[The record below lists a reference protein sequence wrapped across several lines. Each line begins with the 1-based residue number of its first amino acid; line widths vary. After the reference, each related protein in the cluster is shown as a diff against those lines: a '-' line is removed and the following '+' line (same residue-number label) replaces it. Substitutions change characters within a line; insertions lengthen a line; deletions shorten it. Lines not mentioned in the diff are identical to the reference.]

1 MCKILNFADFA
12 DFFRRLF
19 RLHKI
24 LCNFAGFYEKMTMK
38 SKIERYVVAAVAAT
52 LGLSASAQT
61 KSEFRD
67 SVQIDEVEVVAH
79 SAQQRRNNVQIGAE
93 TIDVEELTKMPSL
106 FGEKDLIRSLQLLPG
121 VKSES
126 DISTGY
132 QVRGGTSSQNLV
144 FFDEAPVYNVGHA
157 MGLFSPFNEDVIQS
171 GTLYKGL
178 IPPRLGGATSSIL
191 DVNGREGSHDRF
203 QGHFGIGLL
212 LARGEIEAPL
222 GKDKGSF
229 LVAARRSY
237 IDLFFKPIKKYRNND
252 LNFYDINARL
262 DYRPNAQ
269 NRLTLSLFTGRDNI
283 GVEDLLG
290 MKWGNKN
297 ATLRWMYSSKHD
309 VYSTLSLIYS
319 NFDTDMS
326 YDGAGM
332 SQAFKGFI
340 RQGGLKENIHIDR
353 PHHRWDIGVQSLLI
367 DLKSGEQTIQAE
379 YYAREKRRGWTNDAW
394 IGDVWSPRESLSI
407 SFGLRANLFSV
418 LGGSPYYDID
428 ADGNITKVY
437 DYGSKE
443 FVKTYFNLEPRV
455 SMNWL
460 MNEQWSMKLGY
471 SRTAQHIQAVR
482 SQAVSTPIDRY
493 TFTSN
498 IFKPLLADQVSL
510 GFFWLKDDKTYD
522 ASAEIYYKD
531 LKNVLDYKDGLDA
544 TSQIE
549 MERILLAGKGR
560 AYGLELMARK
570 NAGRLQGWLSYTL
583 SWSKNKIEGINDNEW
598 YTAGNDRRHDITLV
612 GIFKLNKRWTLTG
625 TWNFNTGQALTAPN
639 SMYKLMDGTT
649 FFYYNERNSYR
660 MPAYHRLDLSAA
672 YTKKMKK
679 TTQSWSFDIFNVYN
693 HFNPFMVIFEQD
705 DTRSNGI
712 KATQYSLLGI
722 VPSVSFSLNF

>member
-1 MCKILNFADFA
+1 MQ
-12 DFFRRLF
+12 
-19 RLHKI
+19 
-24 LCNFAGFYEKMTMK
+24 GFTKKMTMK

-379 YYAREKRRGWTNDAW
+379 YYAREKRRGWTNDVW

-583 SWSKNKIEGINDNEW
+583 SWSKNKIEGINNNEW

>member
-1 MCKILNFADFA
+1 MPISLG
-12 DFFRRLF
+12 DFFAF
-19 RLHKI
+19 IKFCVI
-24 LCNFAGFYEKMTMK
+24 LQGFTKKMTMK

-178 IPPRLGGATSSIL
+178 IPARLGGATSSIL

-379 YYAREKRRGWTNDAW
+379 YYAREKRRGWTNDVW

-583 SWSKNKIEGINDNEW
+583 SWSKNKIEGINNNEW

-639 SMYKLMDGTT
+639 SSYKLMDGTT